1 MVHREITENGNRERS
16 AFPITFCST
25 RQTPRMIIERKYC
38 FPLSI
43 MACFSC
49 SVITR
54 IFLNIYVFLRT
65 MHRIRPQKLQNNCEK
80 SGINIQINTKNMRNS
95 FKNTKKRGFLQ
106 LFSNAQNINNYILLN
121 SRIFCIFSALYKIC
135 LCYLCYERLHYL
147 SEKVK
152 ERKNGFSQN
161 YQQNLALGALKCVSD
176 GIFYP
181 AEG

>member
-1 MVHREITENGNRERS
+1 MRSLLLLFYSPNSSYDNRAEILLSTFYNGL
-16 AFPITFCST
+16 FQLFCHH
-25 RQTPRMIIERKYC
+25 
-38 FPLSI
+38 
-43 MACFSC
+43 
-49 SVITR
+49 R

-80 SGINIQINTKNMRNS
+80 SGIIIQINTKNMRNS
-95 FKNTKKRGFLQ
+95 FKNTKKRGFLL

-121 SRIFCIFSALYKIC
+121 CLISCIFSEFYKIC
-135 LCYLCYERLHYL
+135 LYYLCYERLHYL

-181 AEG
+181 RRRVKILG